1 MSSTAKSPRLVLHMG
16 PHKTATTYLQY
27 NFHRNRAELL
37 RQGWLYPATGER
49 VRTAHHDISDLR
61 QTIVNQDSRLTREL
75 QTIGEDAR
83 KRGLNILLSS
93 EGFGLWKPRH
103 LQRLVELLKTD
114 GMHVVYA
121 IRDPLSHFYAIWAQ
135 KVKNGSDESLPARYE
150 RHFADPSRSHLLN
163 PMVELNP
170 VLRQAGATATVLL
183 YDEIVA
189 RKFDIFSL
197 FMDRALGITDIKPS
211 ALDIRNQRFPIEL
224 TEFVRALTPLAGL
237 DTGRTQFKIGTAVD
251 YFLTKAQKQTIVETL
266 QTKAPEAR
274 LVLEVNRAASG
285 LIPIE
290 QQVIRSIGHLLY
302 PQPPAPDRLFTA
314 ETASWVH
321 YDAEAL
327 RQNPAVRKLM
337 DQALRRVG
345 AKSPLMWAANAA
357 FGAAISFRQ
366 LRKRIGG

>member
-1 MSSTAKSPRLVLHMG
+1 MSNTTKSPRLVLHMG
-16 PHKTATTYLQY
+16 PHKTATTYLQH
-27 NFHRNRAELL
+27 NFHHNRAALL

-61 QTIVNQDSRLTREL
+61 QTIVDQDSRLTREL
-75 QTIGEDAR
+75 QATGADAR

-93 EGFGLWKPRH
+93 EGFGQWKPRQ
-103 LQRLVELLKTD
+103 LKRLMSLLNTDEL
-114 GMHVVYA
+114 HVVYA
-121 IRDPLSHFYAIWAQ
+121 IRDPLSHFYAMWAQ
-135 KVKNGSDESLPARYE
+135 KVKNGWDESLPARIDRLFTE
-150 RHFADPSRSHLLN
+150 PSRSPGLN
-163 PMVELNP
+163 PLVGLNP
-170 VLRQAGATATVLL
+170 ILRQVGATATVLL
-183 YDEIVA
+183 YDEIIA
-189 RKFDIFSL
+189 RKLDMFAV
-197 FMDRALGITDIKPS
+197 FMERVLGITDIEPS
-211 ALDIRNQRFPIEL
+211 AVVSRNQRFPVEL

-237 DTGRTQFKIGTAVD
+237 EAGRTQFTIGNAID
-251 YFLTKAQKQTIVETL
+251 YFLTKSQKHRIVETL

-274 LVLEVNRAASG
+274 KIIEVNRATSG

-302 PQPPAPDRLFTA
+302 PPPPMPDRLFTT
-314 ETASWVH
+314 ESASWVH

-327 RQNPAVRKLM
+327 RQNPAVRQLM

-366 LRKRIGG
+366 LRKRLGG